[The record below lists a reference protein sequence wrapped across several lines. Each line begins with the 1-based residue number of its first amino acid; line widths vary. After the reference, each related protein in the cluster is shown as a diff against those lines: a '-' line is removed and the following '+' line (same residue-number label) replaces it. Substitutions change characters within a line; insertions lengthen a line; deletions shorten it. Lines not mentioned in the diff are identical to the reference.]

1 MMKPF
6 KVLDEE
12 IFFDDAHTSQ
22 EYAKENPGKVVVRNV
37 DTPEVTT
44 HKHIQKKEKKLHKTP
59 KMILHYLNQYVI
71 AQDEAKRDIALT
83 MYYHSL
89 KSNYFSEIENSAP
102 IMLVGPTG
110 SGKTFIVQKACQFI
124 DTIFIHV
131 DASSMVPEGIKGYT
145 ISDLAADIV
154 RKANYDMN
162 RAMKCVVF
170 FDEVDKLFKN
180 DENSTDYGSEV
191 SNQLLRFI
199 EGREIE
205 LSREDYKNTIYT
217 GYSKTLTTNFMQ
229 FILGGAFQ
237 WIIDT
242 KPKNNVSIG
251 FAQEEE
257 TQSDKI
263 TLEDLY
269 SEGVPKE
276 LLGRMSRI
284 VNLKKLSQNDYLK
297 ILTDSKSSPL
307 NEFIQKIEFH
317 GDKVDI
323 SNDILVEVAKV
334 ASQSELGVRAL
345 KQILNNMFSE
355 ALFNTADEEFK
366 THIITLKEKDCS

>member
-12 IFFDDAHTSQ
+12 IFFDDAQTSQ

-37 DTPEVTT
+37 DTLEVTT
-44 HKHIQKKEKKLHKTP
+44 QRYIQKKEKKLHKTP

-110 SGKTFIVQKACQFI
+110 SGKTFIVQKACQYI
-124 DTIFIHV
+124 DTVFIHV

-323 SNDILVEVAKV
+323 SNDTLIEVTKV